1 MARVRYSAAV
11 TFLPEVER
19 AVDGIRALLASPS
32 IGRIQPHITLVPP
45 GEATP
50 SELDALLFELAGI
63 ASTTA
68 PFDLRL
74 GGLGIFPNRRT
85 IGYLRVEDVDGVLV
99 PIGTA
104 LGRGHR
110 DFVPHVTVAEAVP
123 RDLLEQVARTS
134 EGMRVD
140 ARAERISLL
149 LADLRDRRRRW
160 RPLLTFLL
168 GYGGPRVRSGVECR
182 VAVVEGWEYA
192 LSGRSPASCVLAL
205 SPKGGALAEG
215 VARRLAG
222 GFFEVARVR
231 VFDPEN
237 RGLGLGGMV
246 VSELLDRLGPARV
259 VAADSPF
266 ARRYLSAEVPRA
278 MSTAIGLDPAGSWV
292 MRGR

>member
-110 DFVPHVTVAEAVP
+110 DFVPHVTVAEAAP
-123 RDLLEQVARTS
+123 RDLLEQVHALEAAPPSGTAAGPAVTRASLQADLLAAHERAIRLNARVQQLERRLS
-134 EGMRVD
+134 EALGEQAWRESGLGAPPDID
-140 ARAERISLL
+140 ALTAKITQAEQEA
-149 LADLRDRRRRW
+149 ADLRIKLADRDD
-160 RPLLTFLL
+160 
-168 GYGGPRVRSGVECR
+168 E
-182 VAVVEGWEYA
+182 
-192 LSGRSPASCVLAL
+192 LAAARAANREL
-205 SPKGGALAEG
+205 MTRINHEPKT
-215 VARRLAG
+215 R
-222 GFFEVARVR
+222 
-231 VFDPEN
+231 
-237 RGLGLGGMV
+237 
-246 VSELLDRLGPARV
+246 
-259 VAADSPF
+259 
-266 ARRYLSAEVPRA
+266 
-278 MSTAIGLDPAGSWV
+278 
-292 MRGR
+292 

>member
-110 DFVPHVTVAEAVP
+110 DFVPHVTVAEAAP

-160 RPLLTFLL
+160 RPLLAFLL
-168 GYGGPRVRSGVECR
+168 GYGGRRVRSGIECR
-182 VAVVEGWEYA
+182 VAAVEGWEHA
-192 LSGRSPASCVLAL
+192 VSGRSPASCALAL
-205 SPKGGALAEG
+205 SPKGGALAEA
-215 VARRLAG
+215 VARPLAG

-246 VSELLDRLGPARV
+246 LSELLDRLGPARV
-259 VAADSPF
+259 VAADSSF

-278 MSTAIGLDPAGSWV
+278 MAAAIGLDPAGSWV